1 MATGF
6 LGTKPLLPVLT
17 AHGQNDLACRLFQS
31 RQFPSWGYEV
41 INGAT
46 TVWERWDS
54 FTKEHGFNGLSGNQ
68 NASMNSF
75 SHYSFG
81 AVMEWAFRDLA
92 GIDTGGPGFR
102 QIVIRPNPPRP
113 RSNPDL
119 EPIRWV
125 KAEYESVRGRIASQ
139 WKRAGD
145 GLELEVTVPA
155 NAGATVFVPA
165 RSAQAVTESGKPL
178 SRAEGVTFLRME
190 GDRAVL
196 HVESGH
202 YRFATE

>member
-1 MATGF
+1 
-6 LGTKPLLPVLT
+6 
-17 AHGQNDLACRLFQS
+17 LFQS
-31 RQFPSWGYEV
+31 RQFPSWGYEM

-54 FTKEHGFNGLSGNQ
+54 FTKEHGFNGLNGNQ

-92 GIDTGGPGFR
+92 GIDTEGPGFR
-102 QIVIRPNPPRP
+102 QIVIRPNPSTP

-125 KAEYESVRGRIASQ
+125 KAERPVH
-139 WKRAGD
+139 
-145 GLELEVTVPA
+145 P
-155 NAGATVFVPA
+155 
-165 RSAQAVTESGKPL
+165 
-178 SRAEGVTFLRME
+178 EGV
-190 GDRAVL
+190 GAGRARV
-196 HVESGH
+196 SSPRRWAIPSPKAAG
-202 YRFATE
+202 